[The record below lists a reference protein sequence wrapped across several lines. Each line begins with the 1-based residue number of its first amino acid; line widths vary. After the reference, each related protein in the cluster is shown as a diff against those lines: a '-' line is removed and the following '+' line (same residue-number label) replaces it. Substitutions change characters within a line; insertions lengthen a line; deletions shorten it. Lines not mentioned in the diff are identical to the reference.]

1 MNEVTVTGT
10 TNSIA
15 VEKGNVVEV
24 AQTSNSVTIADGN
37 SVTVQKTSN
46 TVSIQN
52 VENSVEVLSTAIDVV
67 SVGVQG
73 PQGPAGTSSIGGK
86 DVPTSAPSDG
96 HFLVFS
102 NSSDEWVYTFEIDAG
117 TY

>member
-37 SVTVQKTSN
+37 SVTVQQTTN
-46 TVSIQN
+46 TASIQN
-52 VENSVEVLSTAIDVV
+52 IENNVEVLTTAIEVV
-67 SVGVQG
+67 SVGAQG
-73 PQGPAGTSSIGGK
+73 PQEPSGTSSIGGK

-96 HFLVFS
+96 DFIVFS
-102 NSSDEWVYTFEIDAG
+102 SSSDEFVYTQEIDAG

>member
-37 SVTVQKTSN
+37 SVTVQQTTN
-46 TVSIQN
+46 TASIQN
-52 VENSVEVLSTAIDVV
+52 IENNVEVLTTAIEVV
-67 SVGVQG
+67 SVGAQG
-73 PQGPAGTSSIGGK
+73 PQGPSGTSSIGGK

-96 HFLVFS
+96 DFIVFS
-102 NSSDEWVYTFEIDAG
+102 SSSDEFVYTQEIDAG

>member
-24 AQTSNSVTIADGN
+24 ARTFNAVTIADGT
-37 SVTVQKTSN
+37 SVTVQQTGN
-46 TVSIQN
+46 TVSLQN
-52 VENSVEVLSTAIDVV
+52 VENNVEVLSTAIEVV
-67 SVGVQG
+67 SVGAQG
-73 PQGPAGTSSIGGK
+73 PQGPSGTSTIGGK
-86 DVPTSAPSDG
+86 SVPTSAPADG
-96 HFLVFS
+96 NLIAFDS
-102 NSSDEWVYTFEIDAG
+102 SSDAFVYTLEIDAG